1 MEGRTERRT
10 INVLRTYMM
19 MQDGTDKKEV
29 AAALG
34 VSLRSVYRYI
44 KLIEKA
50 NSPS

>member
-10 INVLRTYMM
+10 INVLRAYMM
-19 MQDGTDKKEV
+19 MQDGADKKEV

-50 NSPS
+50 NCPS